1 MATSGD
7 SYHTKIKEDTL
18 NTCSNI
24 ILLSIT
30 WGSFRECLQE
40 ADWFDLVLWSHHLWN
55 AFLSSK
61 MRFWMQKPGSMFR
74 GDDRTCGRH
83 SPQLL
88 MRCWKGAGHNPLC
101 SGLAYFAIL
110 YFHLLLD
117 GQSVPGRASK
127 CQSAFSLLCTCK
139 TKPGHF
145 LKETEN
151 ECIIFTFRK
160 FSLLKVTW
168 YSCRIKVDYLD

>member
-1 MATSGD
+1 MSSGSRLIWPCSMVTSSVKCLPVIQD
-7 SYHTKIKEDTL
+7 A
-18 NTCSNI
+18 
-24 ILLSIT
+24 ILD
-30 WGSFRECLQE
+30 
-40 ADWFDLVLWSHHLWN
+40 AKV
-55 AFLSSK
+55 
-61 MRFWMQKPGSMFR
+61 MPGSMFR

-160 FSLLKVTW
+160 FPLLKVTW